1 MRSKRV
7 VLVALA
13 ALASFVACKPAKDV
27 GEEGAKV
34 HACGEKDKVHT
45 HDAQVEGATA
55 ALVPCSASG
64 ANDYSGVV
72 KVESTFEGVKITI
85 DATDDQVDMGALGS
99 DVKTRDAVL
108 VYPKGKG
115 SKAVEVALVKTLHGY
130 MGEKVI
136 PWVELDKL
144 TDEGTK
150 IDVAIFDH
158 DKKGEASE
166 ELHVAV
172 AVSTGKSCEKARDE
186 NNETVD
192 LGAKGGAPQQRDFTE
207 AELGA
212 PMKTDAFF
220 RQCGLDAKSSADICV
235 AVKQGKPFGVSV
247 SVSPVNNKVAACID
261 RAARKLR
268 FPSGPRLDIVKQH
281 F

>member
-1 MRSKRV
+1 MRTVAPFLIV
-7 VLVALA
+7 VACSVA
-13 ALASFVACKPAKDV
+13 SCKPASSPGTD
-27 GEEGAKV
+27 APAV
-34 HACGEKDKVHT
+34 HACGDRDKVHA
-45 HDAQVEGATA
+45 HDAQVEGGTE
-55 ALVPCSASG
+55 ALVPCSTSG

-72 KVESTFEGVKITI
+72 HIDTTYEGIKITI

-99 DVKTRDAVL
+99 DVKDRDAVL

-115 SKAVEVALVKTLHGY
+115 AKAVEVPLVKTLHGY
-130 MGEKVI
+130 RGEKVI
-136 PWVELDKL
+136 PWVDIDHM
-144 TDEGTK
+144 TDDGTK

-166 ELHVAV
+166 ELHVSV

-186 NNETVD
+186 NPDTVD
-192 LGAKGGAPQQRDFTE
+192 LGAKGGGAKQRDFTE

-220 RQCGLDAKSSADICV
+220 RACGLDAKSAADICV
-235 AVKQGKPFGVSV
+235 AVKQGKPLGVSV
-247 SVSPVNNKVAACID
+247 AVQPANNQTAACID
-261 RAARKLR
+261 RATRKLR